1 MIGYRP
7 GMDTN
12 PRPIGEQ
19 IRDWRQR
26 RRLSQMD
33 LAGDAEM
40 STRHLSF
47 IETGRSRPSRDM
59 VLRLATELGVPL
71 REQNLMLVAAGY
83 APVYGERKL
92 DDAAL
97 AVARGAIERILK
109 GHEPYPALA
118 IDRRWNLVAAN
129 AAVMRLVAGVA
140 PALLEPPVNV
150 LRLALHPEGLAP
162 RTMNVSEWRGHL
174 LARLAHE
181 IDLTGDAGLA
191 DLLDELR
198 AYPCRSDPGP
208 IVKDDLGGIAVP
220 FRICVG
226 AQMLSFIS
234 ATTLFGTPV
243 DVTLSELAIESFFP
257 ADEETAEAL
266 RRAAATA

>member
-1 MIGYRP
+1 MS
-7 GMDTN
+7 TN

-47 IETGRSRPSRDM
+47 IETGRSRPSREM
-59 VLRLATELGVPL
+59 VLKLAAELAVPL

-92 DDAAL
+92 DDAGL
-97 AVARGAIERILK
+97 TVVRGAIERILK
-109 GHEPYPALA
+109 GHEPYPAIA
-118 IDRRWNLVAAN
+118 IDRHWNLVAAN
-129 AAVMRLVAGVA
+129 AAVMRLMAGVS

-150 LRLALHPEGLAP
+150 LRLALHPEGLSP
-162 RTMNVSEWRGHL
+162 RTVNLAEWRGHL

-181 IDLTGDAGLA
+181 IDLTGDTALA

-198 AYPCRSDPGP
+198 AYPFRSDARPAGR
-208 IVKDDLGGIAVP
+208 DDLAGIAVP
-220 FRICVG
+220 FRLRLG
-226 AQMLSFIS
+226 DETLSFIS

-257 ADEETAEAL
+257 ADDATAEAL
-266 RRAAATA
+266 RRAAAAP

>member
-1 MIGYRP
+1 ME
-7 GMDTN
+7 TN
-12 PRPIGEQ
+12 SRPIGEQ

-26 RRLSQMD
+26 RRMSQMD

-59 VLRLATELGVPL
+59 VLKLAAELDVPL
-71 REQNLMLVAAGY
+71 RERNLMLVAAGF
-83 APVYGERKL
+83 APVYRERRM
-92 DDAAL
+92 DDAAMAAARR
-97 AVARGAIERILK
+97 AVARILD

-118 IDRRWNLVAAN
+118 IDRHWNLVAAN
-129 AAVMRLVAGVA
+129 AAVLRLVAGVS

-150 LRLALHPEGLAP
+150 LRLALHPDGLAP
-162 RTMNVSEWRGHL
+162 RTVNLAEWRRHL

-181 IDLTGDAGLA
+181 IDLTGDTVLA

-198 AYPCRSDPGP
+198 AYPSRSDARPAA
-208 IVKDDLGGIAVP
+208 KEDLGGIAVP
-220 FRICVG
+220 FRVRSG
-226 AQMLSFIS
+226 DETLSFIS

-243 DVTLSELAIESFFP
+243 DVTLAELAIESFFP
-257 ADEETAEAL
+257 ADDETAEAL
-266 RRAAATA
+266 RRAAAQP

>member
-1 MIGYRP
+1 MG
-7 GMDTN
+7 TN

-26 RRLSQMD
+26 RRRSQMD

-59 VLRLATELGVPL
+59 VLRLAAELEVPL
-71 REQNLMLVAAGY
+71 REQKLMLVAAGF
-83 APVYGERKL
+83 APVYRERKL
-92 DDAAL
+92 DDAGL
-97 AVARGAIERILK
+97 AVVRKAVERIIA

-118 IDRRWNLVAAN
+118 IDRQWNLVAAN
-129 AAVMRLVAGVA
+129 AAIMRLVAGVDA
-140 PALLEPPVNV
+140 SLLEPPVNV
-150 LRLALHPEGLAP
+150 LRLALHPKGLAP
-162 RTMNVSEWRGHL
+162 RTLNFPEWRAHL

-191 DLLDELR
+191 DLLEELR
-198 AYPCRSDPGP
+198 AYPSGVAGRP
-208 IVKDDLGGIAVP
+208 VVRDDLGGIAVP
-220 FRICVG
+220 YRVRLG
-226 AQMLSFIS
+226 DETLSLIS

-257 ADEETAEAL
+257 ADDDTAEAL
-266 RRAAATA
+266 RRLAVAS

>member
-1 MIGYRP
+1 MEP
-7 GMDTN
+7 N

-26 RRLSQMD
+26 RRLSQME

-59 VLRLATELGVPL
+59 VLRLATELEVPL
-71 REQNLMLVAAGY
+71 REQNRMLVAAGF
-83 APVYGERKL
+83 APVYREREL
-92 DDAAL
+92 DDAGFAAARR
-97 AVARGAIERILK
+97 AVERIIE

-118 IDRRWNLVAAN
+118 IDRHWNLVAAN
-129 AAVMRLVAGVA
+129 AAIMRLVAGVDA
-140 PALLEPPVNV
+140 ALLEPPVNV
-150 LRLALHPEGLAP
+150 LRLALHPNGLAP
-162 RTMNVSEWRGHL
+162 RTLNFAEWRAYL

-181 IDLTGDAGLA
+181 IDLCGDGGLA

-198 AYPCRSDPGP
+198 AYPAPPAPKGRAAE
-208 IVKDDLGGIAVP
+208 DDFGGIAVP
-220 FRICVG
+220 YRVRLG
-226 AQMLSFIS
+226 DETLSFIS

-243 DVTLSELAIESFFP
+243 DVTLSELAVESFFP
-257 ADEETAEAL
+257 ADDETAEAL
-266 RRAAATA
+266 RRLAAAS

>member
-1 MIGYRP
+1 ME
-7 GMDTN
+7 TN
-12 PRPIGEQ
+12 PRPIGDH

-26 RRLSQMD
+26 RRMSQMD

-59 VLRLATELGVPL
+59 VLKLAAELEVPL
-71 REQNLMLVAAGY
+71 REQNVLLVAAGY

-92 DDAAL
+92 DDAGFAAAHH
-97 AVARGAIERILK
+97 AVERIIE

-118 IDRRWNLVAAN
+118 VDRHWNLIAAN
-129 AAVMRLVAGVA
+129 QAVMRLVAGVDA
-140 PALLEPPVNV
+140 SLLEPPVNV
-150 LRLALHPEGLAP
+150 LRLALHPAGLAS
-162 RTMNVSEWRGHL
+162 RTLNLAEWRSHL

-181 IDLTGDAGLA
+181 IDMTGDAILT

-198 AYPCRSDPGP
+198 AYPSGATGRPAA
-208 IVKDDLGGIAVP
+208 KDDLGGIAVP
-220 FRICVG
+220 FRVRLG
-226 AQMLSFIS
+226 EETLSFIS
-234 ATTLFGTPV
+234 ATTVFGTPV

-257 ADEETAEAL
+257 ADDDTAEAL
-266 RRAAATA
+266 RRLTVAS

>member
-1 MIGYRP
+1 
-7 GMDTN
+7 MDTI

-47 IETGRSRPSRDM
+47 IETGRSRPSCDM
-59 VLRLATELGVPL
+59 VLKLAAELAVPL

-83 APVYGERKL
+83 APHFRERRL
-92 DDAAL
+92 DDAGFAAARR
-97 AVARGAIERILK
+97 AVERILE

-118 IDRRWNLVAAN
+118 IDRHWNLIAAN
-129 AAVMRLVAGVA
+129 TAVMRLVAGVEA
-140 PALLEPPVNV
+140 SLLEPPVNV
-150 LRLALHPEGLAP
+150 LRLALHPKGLAP
-162 RTMNVSEWRGHL
+162 RTLNVPEWRAHL

-191 DLLDELR
+191 DLLAELR
-198 AYPCRSDPGP
+198 AYPSPAETR
-208 IVKDDLGGIAVP
+208 VVAKDDFGGIAVP
-220 FRICVG
+220 FRVRLG
-226 AQMLSFIS
+226 EETLSFIS
-234 ATTLFGTPV
+234 TTTLFGTPV

-257 ADEETAEAL
+257 ADDDTAEAL
-266 RRAAATA
+266 RRLAAAS

>member
-1 MIGYRP
+1 MEP
-7 GMDTN
+7 N

-59 VLRLATELGVPL
+59 VLRLAAGLEVPL
-71 REQNLMLVAAGY
+71 RERNRMLVAAGH
-83 APVYGERKL
+83 APVYQERKL
-92 DDAAL
+92 DDAGF
-97 AVARGAIERILK
+97 AVIRNAVERIIA

-118 IDRRWNLVAAN
+118 IDRQWNLVAAN
-129 AAVMRLVAGVA
+129 RAIMRLVADVS
-140 PALLEPPVNV
+140 PSLLEPPVNV
-150 LRLALHPEGLAP
+150 LRLALHPDGLAP
-162 RTMNVSEWRGHL
+162 RTINLAEWRGHL
-174 LARLAHE
+174 LGRLAHE
-181 IDLTGDAGLA
+181 IDLTGDVALT
-191 DLLDELR
+191 DLLEELR
-198 AYPCRSDPGP
+198 AYPSGATGRP
-208 IVKDDLGGIAVP
+208 VAKDDLGGIAVP
-220 FRICVG
+220 YRVRLG
-226 AQMLSFIS
+226 DETLSFLS

-257 ADEETAEAL
+257 ADDATADAL
-266 RRAAATA
+266 RRAAAAS

>member
-1 MIGYRP
+1 MA
-7 GMDTN
+7 TN

-26 RRLSQMD
+26 RRRSQMD

-59 VLRLATELGVPL
+59 VLRLAAELEVPL
-71 REQNLMLVAAGY
+71 REQNRMLVAAGF
-83 APVYGERKL
+83 APVYQERRL
-92 DDAAL
+92 DDAGL
-97 AVARGAIERILK
+97 TVVRKAVERIIV

-118 IDRRWNLVAAN
+118 IDRQWNLVVAN
-129 AAVMRLVAGVA
+129 AAIMRLVASVDA
-140 PALLEPPVNV
+140 SLLEPPVNV
-150 LRLALHPEGLAP
+150 LRLALHPKGLAP
-162 RTMNVSEWRGHL
+162 RTLNLPEWRAHL

-191 DLLDELR
+191 DLLEELR
-198 AYPCRSDPGP
+198 AYPSGGAGRP
-208 IVKDDLGGIAVP
+208 VVRDDLGGIAVP
-220 FRICVG
+220 YRVRLG
-226 AQMLSFIS
+226 DETLSFIS

-257 ADEETAEAL
+257 ADDDTAEAL
-266 RRAAATA
+266 RRLAVAS

>member
-1 MIGYRP
+1 MEQ
-7 GMDTN
+7 N

-26 RRLSQMD
+26 RRMSQMD

-59 VLRLATELGVPL
+59 VLKLAAELEVPL
-71 REQNLMLVAAGY
+71 REQNLMLVAAGH
-83 APVYGERKL
+83 APVYRERKL
-92 DDAAL
+92 DDAGL
-97 AVARGAIERILK
+97 AVVRSAVERIIA

-118 IDRRWNLVAAN
+118 IDRHWNLVAAN
-129 AAVMRLVAGVA
+129 RAVMRLVADVS
-140 PALLEPPVNV
+140 PDLLEPPVNV

-162 RTMNVSEWRGHL
+162 RTVNLAEWRGHL
-174 LARLAHE
+174 LGRLAHE
-181 IDLTGDAGLA
+181 IDLTGDTALA

-198 AYPCRSDPGP
+198 AYPAGSAGRP
-208 IVKDDLGGIAVP
+208 IARDDLGGIAVP
-220 FRICVG
+220 YRVRLG
-226 AQMLSFIS
+226 DETLSFLS

-257 ADEETAEAL
+257 ADEATAEAL
-266 RRAAATA
+266 RRAAA

>member
-1 MIGYRP
+1 
-7 GMDTN
+7 MDTN

-26 RRLSQMD
+26 RRRSQMD

-59 VLRLATELGVPL
+59 VLRLAAELEVPL
-71 REQNLMLVAAGY
+71 REQNLMLVAAGF
-83 APVYGERKL
+83 APVYGERRL
-92 DDAAL
+92 DDAGL
-97 AVARGAIERILK
+97 TAVRAAVGRILA

-118 IDRRWNLVAAN
+118 MDRHWNLVAAN

-150 LRLALHPEGLAP
+150 LRLALHPEGLAA
-162 RTMNVSEWRGHL
+162 RTDNLSEWRGHL

-181 IDLTGDAGLA
+181 IDLTGDAILA
-191 DLLDELR
+191 NLLDELR
-198 AYPCRSDPGP
+198 AYPTRAQLRPAA
-208 IVKDDLGGIAVP
+208 KDDFAGIAVP
-220 FRICVG
+220 YRVRLG
-226 AQMLSFIS
+226 DATLSFIS

-257 ADEETAEAL
+257 ADDDTAEAL
-266 RRAAATA
+266 RRLAVAS

>member
-1 MIGYRP
+1 
-7 GMDTN
+7 MDTN

-33 LAGDAEM
+33 LAGDAGM

-47 IETGRSRPSRDM
+47 IETGRSRPSREM

-71 REQNLMLVAAGY
+71 REQNQMLVAAGH
-83 APVYGERKL
+83 APVYGERRL
-92 DDAAL
+92 DDAGL
-97 AVARGAIERILK
+97 IAVRAAIGRILA

-118 IDRRWNLVAAN
+118 IDRHWNLVAAN
-129 AAVMRLVAGVA
+129 EAVMRLVAGVA

-150 LRLALHPEGLAP
+150 LRLALHPEGLAA
-162 RTMNVSEWRGHL
+162 RSVNLAEWRGHL

-198 AYPCRSDPGP
+198 AYPSGGSAQPVIRE
-208 IVKDDLGGIAVP
+208 DLGGIAVP
-220 FRICVG
+220 FRVRVG
-226 AQMLSFIS
+226 EETLSLIS
-234 ATTLFGTPV
+234 ATTVFGTPV

-257 ADEETAEAL
+257 ADEATSEAL
-266 RRAAATA
+266 RRLAAAA